1 MQCQDNVSTGR
12 TAEESL
18 FVLVRLFKLGPYEE
32 TFIIE
37 YDRGHCGQV
46 AISEVVK
53 SAETRLRWWQ
63 ASSSIYRYVVYVICR
78 RLGTPKF
85 DEPRTYTAT
94 RSDLKLL

>member
-53 SAETRLRWWQ
+53 SARRRVSGGGKHRQ
-63 ASSSIYRYVVYVICR
+63 AFTV
-78 RLGTPKF
+78 TWF
-85 DEPRTYTAT
+85 T
-94 RSDLKLL
+94 